1 LTNGCALALPM
12 TTRKAGASK
21 NEFSGGWRR
30 VSLEGQLL
38 DQKSLRAV
46 TGKTADWNEI
56 AKDCIAFANA
66 TGGRL
71 LLGIE
76 DGENAPPSNQHIPAD
91 LPDTLRRKLA
101 ERTVNVSVLPD
112 VVTAPN
118 GGQYIELRIPRAM
131 AVASTTDGRYF
142 LRVAD
147 QSKPVTGDDVM
158 RLASERAA
166 LPWET
171 QTTLH
176 IPRAEVDA
184 TKRDKLLAALRA
196 SDRVKASVKE
206 KSDDELLDHYQL
218 AQGQMLTNLGVLCL
232 GRQHHRAQLTTAP
245 VIQFIKY
252 DEHGQKVN
260 KLVWD
265 DHTQSPMEL
274 IEAVW
279 LEVPDFRER
288 YELPDGLYRQNVPAF
303 DEIVVRELLVN
314 ALVHRP
320 YTQRGDIFLNLHPD
334 RLEMVNPG
342 PLPLGVTPHNV
353 LHTTVRR
360 NEHLARLFHDLKL
373 MEREGSG
380 FDKIFEVLLSQGR
393 PMPELIETHD
403 RVQVTV
409 RRRILKP
416 EVIDFIAKADQTY
429 QLTQR
434 ERIALGLLAQHDA
447 LTARELADTLELPS
461 VEALQPWLKRLLDWH
476 LVQSAGRTQATRYF
490 VDPGLLRSLQFTGET
505 TLKRIEPHRLAA
517 LVLEDL
523 RRYPQSAISEIHQR
537 IGGEIHPKQ
546 VKRALEELIERGAV
560 RFEGNNR
567 WRRYWK
573 VT

>member
-1 LTNGCALALPM
+1 M
-12 TTRKAGASK
+12 SQ
-21 NEFSGGWRR
+21 
-30 VSLEGQLL
+30 EGQLL

-56 AKDCIAFANA
+56 AKDCIAFSNA

-76 DGENAPPSNQHIPAD
+76 DGQDAPPVGQHIPAD
-91 LPDTLRRKLA
+91 LPDTVRRKLA
-101 ERTVNVSVLPD
+101 ERTVNVAVLTD

-118 GGQYIELRIPRAM
+118 GGQYIELRIPRALS
-131 AVASTTDGRYF
+131 VASTTDGRYF

-147 QSKPVTGDDVM
+147 QSKPVTGEDVM
-158 RLASERAA
+158 RLASERSA

-171 QTTLH
+171 QITLH
-176 IPRAEVDA
+176 IFRADADA
-184 TKRDKLLAALRA
+184 TKRDKLLQALRA

-218 AQGQMLTNLGVLCL
+218 AQGNDLTNLGVLCL

-252 DEHGQKVN
+252 DERGQKVN

-265 DHTQSPMEL
+265 DHTQSPMEM

-334 RLEMVNPG
+334 RLEVVNPG
-342 PLPLGVTPHNV
+342 PLPLGVTPQNV

-393 PMPELIETHD
+393 PAPELIETHD

-447 LTARELADTLELPS
+447 LTARELAAKLELPS
-461 VEALQPWLKRLLDWH
+461 VEELQPWLKRLLDWH

-490 VDPGLLRSLQFTGET
+490 VDPGLLRSLKFSGET

-523 RRYPQSAISEIHQR
+523 QRYPESAISDIHRR

-546 VKRALEELIERGAV
+546 VKRALEDLIGRGAV
-560 RFEGNNR
+560 RFEGNKR
-567 WRRYWK
+567 WRRYWAES
-573 VT
+573 

>member
-1 LTNGCALALPM
+1 M
-12 TTRKAGASK
+12 SQ
-21 NEFSGGWRR
+21 
-30 VSLEGQLL
+30 EGQLL
-38 DQKSLRAV
+38 DKKSLRLV
-46 TGKTADWNEI
+46 SGKSANWSELV
-56 AKDCIAFANA
+56 KDCIAFANA

-76 DGENAPPSNQHIPAD
+76 DGQDDPPPGQQIPPD
-91 LPDTLRRKLA
+91 LPDTLRRKIA
-101 ERTVNVSVLPD
+101 ERCVNVGVLPD
-112 VVTAPN
+112 VISAAN
-118 GGQYIELRIPRAM
+118 GGQYVSLTIPRAI
-131 AVASTTDGRYF
+131 AVASTTDGRYY
-142 LRVAD
+142 LRIAD
-147 QSKPVTGDDVM
+147 QSKPVTGDDVL
-158 RLASERAA
+158 RLAAERAA

-171 QTTLH
+171 QITLQV
-176 IPRAEVDA
+176 PRSAA
-184 TKRDKLLAALRA
+184 APDKLGKLVNALRA

-218 AQGQMLTNLGVLCL
+218 AQGDYLTNLGILSL
-232 GRQHHRAQLTTAP
+232 GQQHQRAQLTTAP

-252 DEHGQKVN
+252 DEQGQKVN

-265 DHTQSPMEL
+265 DHTLNPMEL

-303 DEIVVRELLVN
+303 DEVVVRELLVN

-320 YTQRGDIFLNLHPD
+320 YTQRGDIFLNIHPD
-334 RLEMVNPG
+334 RLEVVNPG
-342 PLPLGVTPHNV
+342 PLPLGVTPQNV

-393 PMPELIETHD
+393 PAPELIETHD

-416 EVIDFIAKADQTY
+416 EIIDFIAKADQTY

-434 ERIALGLLAQHDA
+434 ERMVLGLLAQHDA
-447 LTARELADTLELPS
+447 LTARELAAVLELSS
-461 VEALQPWLKRLLDWH
+461 VEALQPWIKRLLEWE
-476 LVQSAGRTQATRYF
+476 LIQSAGRTQATRYF
-490 VDPGLLRSLQFTGET
+490 IDPGLLRTLNFVGDT
-505 TLKRIEPHRLAA
+505 TLKRIEPHRLLA
-517 LVLEDL
+517 LIVEDVG
-523 RRYPQSAISEIHQR
+523 RYPGSRIGDIHQR
-537 IGGEIHPKQ
+537 VGLEIPRSR
-546 VKRALEELIERGAV
+546 VRRALAQLVKEGKLFQEGV
-560 RFEGNNR
+560 RSGT
-567 WRRYWK
+567 RYHLP
-573 VT
+573 

>member
-1 LTNGCALALPM
+1 M
-12 TTRKAGASK
+12 
-21 NEFSGGWRR
+21 
-30 VSLEGQLL
+30 SLEGQLL

-46 TGKTADWNEI
+46 LGKTADWNEI

-66 TGGRL
+66 SGGRL

-76 DGENAPPSNQHIPAD
+76 DGQDLPPAGQQIPSD

-101 ERTVNVSVLPD
+101 ERTVNLAVLPD

-131 AVASTTDGRYF
+131 AIASTTDGRYF

-158 RLASERAA
+158 RLASERSA

-171 QTTLH
+171 QITLH
-176 IPRAEVDA
+176 VPRAEIDA
-184 TKRDKLLAALRA
+184 VKRDKLLPALRA

-218 AQGQMLTNLGVLCL
+218 AQGQVLTHLGVLCL

-342 PLPLGVTPHNV
+342 LLPLGVTPQNV

-360 NEHLARLFHDLKL
+360 NEHMARLFHDLKL

-393 PMPELIETHD
+393 PAPELIETHD

-409 RRRILKP
+409 CRRILKP

-434 ERIALGLLAQHDA
+434 ERIVLGLLAQHDA
-447 LTARELADTLELPS
+447 LTARELAGTLELPS
-461 VEALQPWLKRLLDWH
+461 VEALQSWLKRLLDWN
-476 LVQSAGRTQATRYF
+476 LVQSTGRTQATRYF
-490 VDPGLLRSLQFTGET
+490 VDPGLLRSLNFAAGT
-505 TLKRIEPHRLAA
+505 TLKRIEPHRLSA
-517 LVLEDL
+517 LIIEDVG
-523 RRYPQSAISEIHQR
+523 RYPGTRIGDIHQR
-537 IGGEIHPKQ
+537 VGLEIPRSRVRRAVEQLVKDGGLLQE
-546 VKRALEELIERGAV
+546 GV
-560 RFEGNNR
+560 RSGT
-567 WRRYWK
+567 RYRLP
-573 VT
+573 

>member
-1 LTNGCALALPM
+1 M
-12 TTRKAGASK
+12 Y
-21 NEFSGGWRR
+21 R

-46 TGKTADWNEI
+46 LGKTADWNEI

-71 LLGIE
+71 LVGIE
-76 DGENAPPSNQHIPAD
+76 DGQNAPPADQHISAD

-101 ERTVNVSVLPD
+101 ERTVNVAVLPD

-142 LRVAD
+142 MRVAD

-171 QTTLH
+171 QTTQH
-176 IPRAEVDA
+176 IPRADVDTA
-184 TKRDKLLAALRA
+184 KRDKLLAALRA

-218 AQGQMLTNLGVLCL
+218 AQGQDLTNLGVLCL

-252 DEHGQKVN
+252 DDHGQKVN

-265 DHTQSPMEL
+265 DHTLSPMEL

-334 RLEMVNPG
+334 RLEIVNPG
-342 PLPLGVTPHNV
+342 PLPLGVTPQNV

-393 PMPELIETHD
+393 PMPELNETHD

-409 RRRILKP
+409 HRRILKP
-416 EVIDFIAKADQTY
+416 AVIDFIAKADQTY

-447 LTARELADTLELPS
+447 LTARELADTLELSS

-490 VDPGLLRSLQFTGET
+490 VDPTLLRNLKFTSET
-505 TLKRIEPHRLAA
+505 TLKRIEPHRLTA

-523 RRYPQSAISEIHQR
+523 QRYPQSAISEIHQR

-567 WRRYWK
+567 WRRYWAMP
-573 VT
+573 

>member
-1 LTNGCALALPM
+1 M
-12 TTRKAGASK
+12 
-21 NEFSGGWRR
+21 
-30 VSLEGQLL
+30 
-38 DQKSLRAV
+38 
-46 TGKTADWNEI
+46 
-56 AKDCIAFANA
+56 
-66 TGGRL
+66 
-71 LLGIE
+71 
-76 DGENAPPSNQHIPAD
+76 
-91 LPDTLRRKLA
+91 PDILRRKLA
-101 ERTVNVSVLPD
+101 ERTVNVTVLPD
-112 VVTAPN
+112 VVTASN
-118 GGQYIELRIPRAM
+118 GGQYIDLSIPRSM

-147 QSKPVTGDDVM
+147 QSKPVTGDEVM
-158 RLASERAA
+158 RLASERSA
-166 LPWET
+166 LPWEM

-176 IPRAEVDA
+176 IPRVEADA
-184 TKRDKLLAALRA
+184 AKRDKLLQALRA

-218 AQGQMLTNLGVLCL
+218 AQGQTLTNLGVLCF

-265 DHTQSPMEL
+265 DHTLNPMEL

-279 LEVPDFRER
+279 QEVPDFRER
-288 YELPDGLYRQNVPAF
+288 YELPDGLYRQHVPAF

-320 YTQRGDIFLNLHPD
+320 YTQRGDIFLSLHPD
-334 RLEMVNPG
+334 RLEVVNPG
-342 PLPLGVTPHNV
+342 PLPLGVTPQNV

-393 PMPELIETHD
+393 PAPEIIESHD

-416 EVIDFIAKADQTY
+416 EVIDFIAKADETY

-434 ERIALGLLAQHDA
+434 ERIAVGLLAQHDA
-447 LTARELADTLELPS
+447 LTARELASKLDLPS
-461 VEALQPWLKRLLDWH
+461 VEAVQPWLKRLLDWQ
-476 LVQSAGRTQATRYF
+476 LVQSAGRTRATCYF
-490 VDPGLLRSLQFTGET
+490 VDPDLLRSLEFPGTT
-505 TLKRIEPHRLAA
+505 TLTRIEAHRLLA
-517 LVLEDL
+517 LIVEDVG
-523 RRYPQSAISEIHQR
+523 RYPRSKIGDIHQLSL
-537 IGGEIHPKQ
+537 IH
-546 VKRALEELIERGAV
+546 I
-560 RFEGNNR
+560 
-567 WRRYWK
+567 
-573 VT
+573 

>member
-1 LTNGCALALPM
+1 L
-12 TTRKAGASK
+12 SQ
-21 NEFSGGWRR
+21 
-30 VSLEGQLL
+30 EGQLL
-38 DQKSLRAV
+38 DQKSLRSV
-46 TGKTADWNEI
+46 TGKSADWNEL

-76 DGENAPPSNQHIPAD
+76 DEQDQPPSGQLVPAD
-91 LPDTLRRKLA
+91 LPDAIRRKIA
-101 ERTVNVSVLPD
+101 ERTVNVSVLPN
-112 VVTAPN
+112 VVTSPN
-118 GGQYIELRIPRAM
+118 GSQYIDLAIPRSI

-147 QSKPVTGDDVM
+147 QSKPVTGDDVL

-171 QTTLH
+171 QTTLQV
-176 IPRAEVDA
+176 PRADA
-184 TKRDKLLAALRA
+184 DPAKVVKLVSALRA
-196 SDRVKASVKE
+196 SDRVKPSVKE
-206 KSDDELLDHYQL
+206 KTDDELLDHYQL
-218 AQGQMLTNLGVLCL
+218 AQGTYLTHLGSLCL
-232 GRQHHRAQLTTAP
+232 GQQRHRAQLTTSP
-245 VIQFIKY
+245 VIQFLKY
-252 DEHGQKVN
+252 DEQGEKVN

-288 YELPDGLYRQNVPAF
+288 YELPDSLFRQNVPAF
-303 DEIVVRELLVN
+303 DEVVVRELLVN

-334 RLEMVNPG
+334 RLEVVNPG
-342 PLPLGVTPHNV
+342 PLPMGVTPQNV

-393 PMPELIETHD
+393 PAPELIETHD

-447 LTARELADTLELPS
+447 LTARELATTLELSS
-461 VEALQPWLKRLLDWH
+461 VDALLPWLKRLLDWH

-490 VDPGLLRSLQFTGET
+490 VDPSLLRSLNFTGET
-505 TLKRIEPHRLAA
+505 TLKRIEPHRLTA

-523 RRYPQSAISEIHQR
+523 QRYPESAIGNIHRR
-537 IGGEIHPKQ
+537 IGREIPRSRIRRGIEQ
-546 VKRALEELIERGAV
+546 LVKSDKLQSEGV
-560 RFEGNNR
+560 RSGT
-567 WRRYWK
+567 RYRLP
-573 VT
+573 

>member
-1 LTNGCALALPM
+1 M
-12 TTRKAGASK
+12 
-21 NEFSGGWRR
+21 
-30 VSLEGQLL
+30 SLEGQLL

-46 TGKTADWNEI
+46 LGKTADWNEI

-66 TGGRL
+66 SGGRL

-76 DGENAPPSNQHIPAD
+76 DGQDLPPAGQQIPSD

-101 ERTVNVSVLPD
+101 ERTVNLAVLPD

-118 GGQYIELRIPRAM
+118 GGQYIELRILRAM

-158 RLASERAA
+158 RLASERSA

-171 QTTLH
+171 QITLH
-176 IPRAEVDA
+176 VPRAEIDA
-184 TKRDKLLAALRA
+184 AKRDKLLAALRA

-218 AQGQMLTNLGVLCL
+218 AQGQVLTHLGVLCL

-288 YELPDGLYRQNVPAF
+288 YELPDGLYRQNMPAF

-342 PLPLGVTPHNV
+342 LLPLGVTPQNV

-360 NEHLARLFHDLKL
+360 NEHMARLFHDLKL

-393 PMPELIETHD
+393 PAPELIETHD

-434 ERIALGLLAQHDA
+434 ERIVLGLLAQHDA
-447 LTARELADTLELPS
+447 LTARELAGTLELPS
-461 VEALQPWLKRLLDWH
+461 VEALQPWLKRLLDWN
-476 LVQSAGRTQATRYF
+476 LVQSTGRTQATRYF
-490 VDPGLLRSLQFTGET
+490 VDPGLLRSLNFAAGT
-505 TLKRIEPHRLAA
+505 TLKRIEPHRLSA
-517 LVLEDL
+517 LIIEDVG
-523 RRYPQSAISEIHQR
+523 RYPGTRIGDIHQR
-537 IGGEIHPKQ
+537 VGLEIPRSRLRRAVEQ
-546 VKRALEELIERGAV
+546 LVKDGRLLQEGV
-560 RFEGNNR
+560 RSGT
-567 WRRYWK
+567 RYRLP
-573 VT
+573 

>member
-1 LTNGCALALPM
+1 M
-12 TTRKAGASK
+12 SQ
-21 NEFSGGWRR
+21 
-30 VSLEGQLL
+30 EGQLL

-56 AKDCIAFANA
+56 AKDCIAFSNA

-76 DGENAPPSNQHIPAD
+76 DGQDAPPVGQHIPAD
-91 LPDTLRRKLA
+91 LPDTVRRKLA
-101 ERTVNVSVLPD
+101 ERTVNVAVLSD

-118 GGQYIELRIPRAM
+118 GGQYIELRIPRALS
-131 AVASTTDGRYF
+131 VASTTDGRYF

-147 QSKPVTGDDVM
+147 QSKPVTGEDVM
-158 RLASERAA
+158 RLASERSA

-176 IPRAEVDA
+176 IFRADADA
-184 TKRDKLLAALRA
+184 TKRDKLLQALRA

-218 AQGQMLTNLGVLCL
+218 AQGNDLTNLGVLCL

-252 DEHGQKVN
+252 DERGQKVN

-265 DHTQSPMEL
+265 DHTQSPMEM

-334 RLEMVNPG
+334 RLEVVNPG
-342 PLPLGVTPHNV
+342 PLPLGVTPQNV

-393 PMPELIETHD
+393 PAPELIETHD

-447 LTARELADTLELPS
+447 LTARELAAKLELLS
-461 VEALQPWLKRLLDWH
+461 VEELQPWLKRLLDWH
-476 LVQSAGRTQATRYF
+476 LVQIAGRTQATRYF
-490 VDPGLLRSLQFTGET
+490 VDPGLLRSLKFSGET

-523 RRYPQSAISEIHQR
+523 QRYPESAISDIHRR

-546 VKRALEELIERGAV
+546 VKRALEDLIGRGAV
-560 RFEGNNR
+560 RFEGNKR
-567 WRRYWK
+567 WRRYWAES
-573 VT
+573 

>member
-1 LTNGCALALPM
+1 M
-12 TTRKAGASK
+12 
-21 NEFSGGWRR
+21 
-30 VSLEGQLL
+30 SLEGQLL

-46 TGKTADWNEI
+46 LGKTADWNEI

-66 TGGRL
+66 SGGRL

-76 DGENAPPSNQHIPAD
+76 DGQDLPPAGQQIPSD

-101 ERTVNVSVLPD
+101 ERTVNLAVLPD

-131 AVASTTDGRYF
+131 AIASTTDGRYF

-158 RLASERAA
+158 RLASERSA

-171 QTTLH
+171 QITLH
-176 IPRAEVDA
+176 VPRAEIDA
-184 TKRDKLLAALRA
+184 VKRDKLLPALRA

-218 AQGQMLTNLGVLCL
+218 AQGQVLTHLGVLCL

-342 PLPLGVTPHNV
+342 LLPLGVTPQNV

-360 NEHLARLFHDLKL
+360 NEHMARLFHDLKL

-393 PMPELIETHD
+393 PAPELIETHD

-447 LTARELADTLELPS
+447 LTARELATSLELPS
-461 VEALQPWLKRLLDWH
+461 VEALQPWLKRLLDWQ
-476 LVQSAGRTQATRYF
+476 LVQSTGRTQATRYF
-490 VDPGLLRSLQFTGET
+490 VDPSLLRSLQFTGET

-523 RRYPQSAISEIHQR
+523 QRYPRSAISDIHQR

-546 VKRALEELIERGAV
+546 VKRALEELIERGEV

-567 WRRYWK
+567 WRRYWA
-573 VT
+573 VA

>member
-1 LTNGCALALPM
+1 M
-12 TTRKAGASK
+12 Y
-21 NEFSGGWRR
+21 R

-38 DQKSLRAV
+38 DQKSLRAI

-66 TGGRL
+66 TGGCL

-76 DGENAPPSNQHIPAD
+76 DGQNAPPPDQHISSD
-91 LPDTLRRKLA
+91 LPDTLRRKLT
-101 ERTVNVSVLPD
+101 ERTVNVAVLPD

-131 AVASTTDGRYF
+131 AVASTTDGRYY

-176 IPRAEVDA
+176 IPRAEVDTA
-184 TKRDKLLAALRA
+184 KRDKLMAALRA
-196 SDRVKASVKE
+196 SDRVKTSVKE

-218 AQGQMLTNLGVLCL
+218 TIGRDLTNLGVLCL

-252 DEHGQKVN
+252 DDHGQKVN

-342 PLPLGVTPHNV
+342 PLPLGVTPQNV

-476 LVQSAGRTQATRYF
+476 LVQSAGRIQATRYF
-490 VDPGLLRSLQFTGET
+490 VDPSLLRSLKFTGET

-523 RRYPQSAISEIHQR
+523 QRYPQSAISEIHQR

-560 RFEGNNR
+560 RFKGNNR
-567 WRRYWK
+567 WRRYWAMP
-573 VT
+573 

>member
-1 LTNGCALALPM
+1 MNGCARVELM
-12 TTRKAGASK
+12 KTRKTGANK
-21 NEFSGGWRR
+21 NEYSGGRYR
-30 VSLEGQLL
+30 VSMEGQLL

-71 LLGIE
+71 LLGID
-76 DGENAPPSNQHIPAD
+76 DGQNAPPADQNIPAD

-112 VVTAPN
+112 VVTASN

-176 IPRAEVDA
+176 VPRTEVDA

-218 AQGQMLTNLGVLCL
+218 AHGQALTNLGVLCL

-320 YTQRGDIFLNLHPD
+320 YT
-334 RLEMVNPG
+334 PG
-342 PLPLGVTPHNV
+342 WKWLTPAHCRWAS
-353 LHTTVRR
+353 HRRTCCTPPCAATSIWPACSTT
-360 NEHLARLFHDLKL
+360 
-373 MEREGSG
+373 
-380 FDKIFEVLLSQGR
+380 
-393 PMPELIETHD
+393 
-403 RVQVTV
+403 
-409 RRRILKP
+409 
-416 EVIDFIAKADQTY
+416 
-429 QLTQR
+429 
-434 ERIALGLLAQHDA
+434 
-447 LTARELADTLELPS
+447 
-461 VEALQPWLKRLLDWH
+461 
-476 LVQSAGRTQATRYF
+476 
-490 VDPGLLRSLQFTGET
+490 
-505 TLKRIEPHRLAA
+505 
-517 LVLEDL
+517 
-523 RRYPQSAISEIHQR
+523 
-537 IGGEIHPKQ
+537 
-546 VKRALEELIERGAV
+546 
-560 RFEGNNR
+560 
-567 WRRYWK
+567 
-573 VT
+573 

>member
-1 LTNGCALALPM
+1 M
-12 TTRKAGASK
+12 SQ
-21 NEFSGGWRR
+21 
-30 VSLEGQLL
+30 EGQLL

-56 AKDCIAFANA
+56 AKDCIAFSNA

-76 DGENAPPSNQHIPAD
+76 DGQDAPPVGQHIPAD
-91 LPDTLRRKLA
+91 LPDTVRRKLA
-101 ERTVNVSVLPD
+101 ERTVNVAVLSD

-118 GGQYIELRIPRAM
+118 GGQYIELRIPRALS
-131 AVASTTDGRYF
+131 VASTTDGRYF

-147 QSKPVTGDDVM
+147 QSKPVTGEDVM
-158 RLASERAA
+158 RLASERSA

-176 IPRAEVDA
+176 IFRADADA
-184 TKRDKLLAALRA
+184 TKRDKLLQALRA

-218 AQGQMLTNLGVLCL
+218 AQGNDLTNLGVLCL

-252 DEHGQKVN
+252 DERGQKVN

-265 DHTQSPMEL
+265 DHTQSPMEM

-334 RLEMVNPG
+334 RLEVVNPG
-342 PLPLGVTPHNV
+342 PLPLGVTPQNV

-393 PMPELIETHD
+393 PAPELIETHD

-434 ERIALGLLAQHDA
+434 ERITLGLLTQHDA
-447 LTARELADTLELPS
+447 LTARELAAKLELLS
-461 VEALQPWLKRLLDWH
+461 VEELQPWLKRLLDWH

-490 VDPGLLRSLQFTGET
+490 VDPGLLRSLKFSGET

-523 RRYPQSAISEIHQR
+523 QRYPESAISDIHRR

-546 VKRALEELIERGAV
+546 VKRALEDLIGRGAV
-560 RFEGNNR
+560 RFEGNKR
-567 WRRYWK
+567 WRRYWAES
-573 VT
+573 

>member
-1 LTNGCALALPM
+1 M
-12 TTRKAGASK
+12 
-21 NEFSGGWRR
+21 
-30 VSLEGQLL
+30 SLEGQLR

-46 TGKTADWNEI
+46 TGKTANWNEI
-56 AKDCIAFANA
+56 TKDCIAFANA

-76 DGENAPPSNQHIPAD
+76 DGQNEPPVGQHIPAD
-91 LPDTLRRKLA
+91 LPDTVRRKLA
-101 ERTVNVSVLPD
+101 ELTVNVAVFPD

-118 GGQYIELRIPRAM
+118 GGQYIELRIPRALT
-131 AVASTTDGRYF
+131 VASTTDGRYF

-147 QSKPVTGDDVM
+147 QSRPVTGDDVM
-158 RLASERAA
+158 RLASERTA

-176 IPRAEVDA
+176 IPRVEADA
-184 TKRDKLLAALRA
+184 AKRDKLLQALRA

-206 KSDDELLDHYQL
+206 KADDELLDHYQL
-218 AQGQMLTNLGVLCL
+218 AQGQALTNLGVLCL
-232 GRQHHRAQLTTAP
+232 GCQHHRAQLTTAP

-334 RLEMVNPG
+334 RLEVVNPG
-342 PLPLGVTPHNV
+342 PLPLGVTPQNV

-360 NEHLARLFHDLKL
+360 NDHLARLFHDLKL

-393 PMPELIETHD
+393 PAPELIETHD

-409 RRRILKP
+409 HRRILKP

-447 LTARELADTLELPS
+447 LTARELAATLELPTI
-461 VEALQPWLKRLLDWH
+461 EALQPWLKRLLDWH
-476 LVQSAGRTQATRYF
+476 MVQSAGRTQATRYF
-490 VDPGLLRSLQFTGET
+490 VDPDLLRSLNFTGET
-505 TLKRIEPHRLAA
+505 TLKRIEPHRLLA
-517 LVLEDL
+517 LILEDVG
-523 RRYPQSAISEIHQR
+523 RYPGTKIGDIHQR
-537 IGGEIHPKQ
+537 VGLEIPRSRVRRAVEHL
-546 VKRALEELIERGAV
+546 VKDGKLSQEGV
-560 RFEGNNR
+560 RSGT
-567 WRRYWK
+567 RYRLA
-573 VT
+573 

>member
-1 LTNGCALALPM
+1 M
-12 TTRKAGASK
+12 
-21 NEFSGGWRR
+21 
-30 VSLEGQLL
+30 SLEGQLL

-46 TGKTADWNEI
+46 LGKTADWNEI

-66 TGGRL
+66 SGGRL

-76 DGENAPPSNQHIPAD
+76 DGQDLPPAGQQIPSD

-101 ERTVNVSVLPD
+101 ERTVNLAVLPD

-131 AVASTTDGRYF
+131 AIASTTDGRYF

-158 RLASERAA
+158 RLASERSA

-171 QTTLH
+171 QITLH
-176 IPRAEVDA
+176 VPRAEIDA
-184 TKRDKLLAALRA
+184 VKRDKLLPALRA

-218 AQGQMLTNLGVLCL
+218 AQGQVLTHLGVLCL

-342 PLPLGVTPHNV
+342 LLPLGVTPQNV

-360 NEHLARLFHDLKL
+360 NEHMARLFHDLKL

-393 PMPELIETHD
+393 PAPELIETHD

-434 ERIALGLLAQHDA
+434 ERIVLGLLAQHDA
-447 LTARELADTLELPS
+447 LTARELAGTLELPS
-461 VEALQPWLKRLLDWH
+461 VEALQSWLKRLLDWN
-476 LVQSAGRTQATRYF
+476 LVQSTGRTQATRYF
-490 VDPGLLRSLQFTGET
+490 VDPGLLRSLNFAAGT
-505 TLKRIEPHRLAA
+505 TLKRIEPHRLSA
-517 LVLEDL
+517 LIIEDVG
-523 RRYPQSAISEIHQR
+523 RYPGTRIGDIHQR
-537 IGGEIHPKQ
+537 VGLEIPRSRVRRAVEQLVKDGGLLQE
-546 VKRALEELIERGAV
+546 GV
-560 RFEGNNR
+560 RSGT
-567 WRRYWK
+567 RYRLP
-573 VT
+573 

>member
-1 LTNGCALALPM
+1 M
-12 TTRKAGASK
+12 
-21 NEFSGGWRR
+21 
-30 VSLEGQLL
+30 SLEGQLL

-46 TGKTADWNEI
+46 TGKTADWSEI

-71 LLGIE
+71 MLGIE
-76 DGENAPPSNQHIPAD
+76 DGQHEPPPGQKIPAD

-101 ERTVNVSVLPD
+101 ERTVNVAVLPM

-118 GGQYIELRIPRAM
+118 GGQYIELRIPRAL
-131 AVASTTDGRYF
+131 AVASATDGRYF

-158 RLASERAA
+158 RLASERSA

-171 QTTLH
+171 QITLK
-176 IPRAEVDA
+176 IPRVEADA
-184 TKRDKLLAALRA
+184 ATRDKLLWALRA

-206 KSDDELLDHYQL
+206 KTDDELLDHYQL
-218 AQGQMLTNLGVLCL
+218 AQGNALTNLGVLCL
-232 GRQHHRAQLTTAP
+232 GRQYHRAQLTTAP

-265 DHTQSPMEL
+265 DHTLSPMAL

-288 YELPDGLYRQNVPAF
+288 YELPDGLYRQSVPAF

-334 RLEMVNPG
+334 RLEVVNPG
-342 PLPLGVTPHNV
+342 PLPLGVTPQNV

-393 PMPELIETHD
+393 PAPELIETHD

-409 RRRILKP
+409 HRRILKP

-434 ERIALGLLAQHDA
+434 ERIALGVLAQHDA
-447 LTARELADTLELPS
+447 LTARELATTLELPS
-461 VEALQPWLKRLLDWH
+461 VEALQPWLKRPLDWH

-490 VDPGLLRSLQFTGET
+490 VDSGLLRSLKFTGET
-505 TLKRIEPHRLAA
+505 TLKRIEPHRLLA
-517 LVLEDL
+517 LIVEDVG
-523 RRYPQSAISEIHQR
+523 RYPGTKMGEIHQR
-537 IGGEIHPKQ
+537 VGIEIPRSRVRRAVGQ
-546 VKRALEELIERGAV
+546 LVKEGKLSQEGV
-560 RFEGNNR
+560 RSGT
-567 WRRYWK
+567 RYRLP
-573 VT
+573 

>member
-1 LTNGCALALPM
+1 M
-12 TTRKAGASK
+12 
-21 NEFSGGWRR
+21 
-30 VSLEGQLL
+30 SLEGQLL

-46 TGKTADWNEI
+46 AGKTADWNEI

-71 LLGIE
+71 LLGVE
-76 DGENAPPSNQHIPAD
+76 EGHDAPPTGQKVPAD
-91 LPDTLRRKLA
+91 LANTVRRKLA
-101 ERTVNVSVLPD
+101 ERTVNVAMLTD

-118 GGQYIELRIPRAM
+118 GGQYIELRIARAL

-158 RLASERAA
+158 RLASERSA

-171 QTTLH
+171 QLTLY
-176 IPRAEVDA
+176 IPRVEADA
-184 TKRDKLLAALRA
+184 VKCEKLLHSLRA

-218 AQGQMLTNLGVLCL
+218 AQGHVLTNLGVLCI
-232 GRQHHRAQLTTAP
+232 GRQHHRAQLTTSP

-288 YELPDGLYRQNVPAF
+288 YELPDGLLRQNVPAF

-320 YTQRGDIFLNLHPD
+320 YTQRGDVFLNLHPD
-334 RLEMVNPG
+334 RLEVVNPG
-342 PLPLGVTPHNV
+342 PLPLGVTPQNV

-393 PMPELIETHD
+393 PAPELIEFQD

-416 EVIDFIAKADQTY
+416 EVIDFIAKADRTY

-434 ERIALGLLAQHDA
+434 ERIVLGLLAQHDA
-447 LTARELADTLELPS
+447 LTARELAATLELSS
-461 VEALQPWLKRLLDWH
+461 VGALHPWLKRLLDWH

-490 VDPGLLRSLQFTGET
+490 VEPGLLRSLKFTSET
-505 TLKRIEPHRLAA
+505 TLRRIEPHRLAS

-523 RRYPQSAISEIHQR
+523 QRYPESAISDIHQR

-546 VKRALEELIERGAV
+546 VKRALEDLIERGAV
-560 RFEGNNR
+560 RFEGNKR
-567 WRRYWK
+567 WRRYWA
-573 VT
+573 VA

>member
-1 LTNGCALALPM
+1 
-12 TTRKAGASK
+12 
-21 NEFSGGWRR
+21 

-46 TGKTADWNEI
+46 TGKTADWSEI

-71 LLGIE
+71 NLGIE
-76 DGENAPPSNQHIPAD
+76 DGCDAPPIDQKIPTD
-91 LPDTLRRKLA
+91 LPDTIRRKLA
-101 ERTVNVSVLPD
+101 ERTVNLAVLPE
-112 VVTAPN
+112 VVTHLN
-118 GGQYIELRIPRAM
+118 GGQYIELRIPRGM
-131 AVASTTDGRYF
+131 AVASTTDGRYY
-142 LRVAD
+142 LRIAD
-147 QSKPVTGDDVM
+147 QTKPVTGDDVM
-158 RLASERAA
+158 RLTSERSA

-171 QTTLH
+171 LTTQH
-176 IPRAEVDA
+176 ISRLEVDA
-184 TKRDKLLAALRA
+184 VKFDKLLQALRA

-206 KSDDELLDHYQL
+206 KTDDELLDHYQL
-218 AQGQMLTNLGVLCL
+218 AHGNNLTHLGVLCL
-232 GRQHHRAQLTTAP
+232 GRQYHRAQLPTAP
-245 VIQFIKY
+245 VIQFLKY
-252 DEHGQKVN
+252 DEQGTKVN

-265 DHTQSPMEL
+265 DHTLSPIEL

-279 LEVPDFRER
+279 SEVPDFRER

-334 RLEMVNPG
+334 RLEIVNPG
-342 PLPLGVTPHNV
+342 PFPMGVTPQNV

-380 FDKIFEVLLSQGR
+380 IDKIFEVLLSQGR
-393 PMPELIETHD
+393 PAPELIETYD

-409 RRRILKP
+409 RRLILRP

-447 LTARELADTLELPS
+447 LTARELADSLELLS
-461 VEALQPWLKRLLDWH
+461 IDALQPWLRRLLDWR
-476 LVQSAGRTQATRYF
+476 LVQSAGRTQAMRYF
-490 VDPGLLRSLQFTGET
+490 VDPGLLRSLNLTGET

-517 LVLEDL
+517 LVFEDL
-523 RRYPQSAISEIHQR
+523 QRYPNSAIGDIHRR

-546 VKRALEELIERGAV
+546 VKRALEELIARADV
-560 RFEGNNR
+560 RFEGSNR
-567 WRRYWK
+567 WRRYWA
-573 VT
+573 VA

>member
-1 LTNGCALALPM
+1 
-12 TTRKAGASK
+12 
-21 NEFSGGWRR
+21 
-30 VSLEGQLL
+30 LEGQLL

-76 DGENAPPSNQHIPAD
+76 DGQDAPPSGQQIPAD
-91 LPDTLRRKLA
+91 LPDTVRRKLA
-101 ERTVNVSVLPD
+101 ERTVNLAVLPD

-118 GGQYIELRIPRAM
+118 SGQYIELRIPRAM

-158 RLASERAA
+158 RLASERSA

-171 QTTLH
+171 QTTLRF
-176 IPRAEVDA
+176 PRVEADA
-184 TKRDKLLAALRA
+184 AKRYKLLQALRA

-206 KSDDELLDHYQL
+206 KTDDELLDHYQL
-218 AQGQMLTNLGVLCL
+218 ARGHDLTNLGVLCL
-232 GRQHHRAQLTTAP
+232 GRQHHRAQQTTAP
-245 VIQFIKY
+245 VIQFIKF
-252 DEHGQKVN
+252 DERGQKVN

-334 RLEMVNPG
+334 RLEVVNPG
-342 PLPLGVTPHNV
+342 PLPLGVTPQNV

-393 PMPELIETHD
+393 PAPELIETHD

-447 LTARELADTLELPS
+447 LTARELATTLELPS
-461 VEALQPWLKRLLDWH
+461 VDALQPWLKRLLDWQ

-490 VDPGLLRSLQFTGET
+490 VDPALLRSLDFVGGT
-505 TLKRIEPHRLAA
+505 TLKRIEPHRLLA
-517 LVLEDL
+517 LIVEDVG
-523 RRYPQSAISEIHQR
+523 RYPQSKIGDIHQR
-537 IGGEIHPKQ
+537 IGLEIP
-546 VKRALEELIERGAV
+546 RSRIRRGV
-560 RFEGNNR
+560 EQLLKDGKLHSEGVGSGT
-567 WRRYWK
+567 RYRLP
-573 VT
+573 

>member
-1 LTNGCALALPM
+1 M
-12 TTRKAGASK
+12 
-21 NEFSGGWRR
+21 
-30 VSLEGQLL
+30 SLEGQLF

-71 LLGIE
+71 LLGVE
-76 DGENAPPSNQHIPAD
+76 EGQDVPPAGQQIPAD
-91 LPDTLRRKLA
+91 LPDTVRRKLA
-101 ERTVNVSVLPD
+101 ERTVNLTVLPD

-118 GGQYIELRIPRAM
+118 GGQYIEMRIPRAL

-147 QSKPVTGDDVM
+147 QSKPVTGDDVL
-158 RLASERAA
+158 RLAAERAA

-171 QTTLH
+171 QTTLQV
-176 IPRAEVDA
+176 PRSAA
-184 TKRDKLLAALRA
+184 APDKLGKLVNALRA
-196 SDRVKASVKE
+196 SDRVKPSVKE
-206 KSDDELLDHYQL
+206 KSGDELLDHYQL
-218 AQGQMLTNLGVLCL
+218 AQGGYLTHLGILCL
-232 GRQHHRAQLTTAP
+232 GQQHQRAQLTTAP

-265 DHTQSPMEL
+265 DHTLNPMEL

-303 DEIVVRELLVN
+303 DEVVVRELLVN

-334 RLEMVNPG
+334 RLEVVNPG
-342 PLPLGVTPHNV
+342 PLPLGVTPQNV

-393 PMPELIETHD
+393 PAPELIETHD

-447 LTARELADTLELPS
+447 MTARELAAVLELPS
-461 VEALQPWLKRLLDWH
+461 VEALQPWIKRLLEWD
-476 LVQSAGRTQATRYF
+476 LIQSAGRTQATRYF
-490 VDPGLLRSLQFTGET
+490 VDPGLLRHLDFAGET

-517 LVLEDL
+517 LILEDL
-523 RRYPQSAISEIHQR
+523 KRYPESAIGDIRQRIGSEIHPR
-537 IGGEIHPKQ
+537 Q
-546 VKRALEELIERGAV
+546 VKRALDGLIDKGEV
-560 RFEGNNR
+560 RFEGDKR
-567 WRRYWK
+567 WRRYWA
-573 VT
+573 VS